1 MGNDTGEKM
10 RTKKQIGVTI
20 DTEILAEFKKSIAK
34 HNLGIS
40 ETVEKLMEYFNQ
52 IEGEIDGQND

>member
-10 RTKKQIGVTI
+10 RTKKQIGVTV
-20 DTEILAEFKKSIAK
+20 DEGILEQFKASVKK
-34 HNLGIS
+34 HGLGIS
-40 ETVEKLMEYFNQ
+40 ETIEKLMEYFNQ